1 MFRVEIKFTIF
12 CILIDNIV
20 EKHLFILRNKSV
32 YYQYHVKRKEK
43 IGWMEIDRKEKYRK
57 KKMSKT
63 KTSKI
68 EIIQISKARSNKNES
83 RSK

>member
-20 EKHLFILRNKSV
+20 EKYLFISRNKSV

-43 IGWMEIDRKEKYRK
+43 IEWMEIDRK